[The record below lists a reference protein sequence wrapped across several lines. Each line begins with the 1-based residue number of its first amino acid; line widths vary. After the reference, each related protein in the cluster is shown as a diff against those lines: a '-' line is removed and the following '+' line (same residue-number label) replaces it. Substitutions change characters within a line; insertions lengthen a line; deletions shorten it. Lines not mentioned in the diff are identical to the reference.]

1 MQALVKEFMWK
12 IVLIALIQSVFLA
25 LGQVFLKLALAKMGD
40 FVWKWKF
47 FVSQLT
53 NWWWLGC
60 GISFLTASLLWFYI
74 LKHFPFSIAYPMSS
88 LSYVM
93 GMLAAI
99 FIFGEQVPL
108 VRWLGILLILLGCVL
123 IAR

>member
-1 MQALVKEFMWK
+1 MWK
-12 IVLIALIQSVFLA
+12 IIPIALIQSVFLS
-25 LGQVFLKLALAKMGD
+25 LGQVFLKLAMNKMGE
-40 FVWKWKF
+40 FHLSWKMI
-47 FVSQLT
+47 VSQLT

-60 GISFLTASLLWFYI
+60 GLSFLTATVLWMYI

-93 GMLAAI
+93 GMLAAV

-108 VRWLGILLILLGCVL
+108 ARWIGILFILVGCIL
-123 IAR
+123 IAK

>member
-1 MQALVKEFMWK
+1 MWK
-12 IVLIALIQSVFLA
+12 IVPIALIQSVFLA

-40 FVWKWKF
+40 FAWKWKF
-47 FVSQLT
+47 LLSQLT

-60 GISFLTASLLWFYI
+60 GLSFLVASLLWFYI